1 MNQFEVVA
9 QDYQNLQNVL
19 KDIPN
24 SADDVKFCFE
34 LERGS
39 WFLQI

>member
-1 MNQFEVVA
+1 MNQFEVGV
-9 QDYQNLQNVL
+9 QDYENLQNVL

-24 SADDVKFCFE
+24 VVLIFLG